1 VLVWSGGGAGSGPVT
16 TGGAAS
22 FVAGAVLISGT
33 LGKRGGGVSEAVVVG
48 AGGSGIAARLSGV
61 VVVCSVT
68 SMTSCVSSS
77 SDTMARLS
85 LAH

>member
-1 VLVWSGGGAGSGPVT
+1 MT
-16 TGGAAS
+16 TGFAAS
-22 FVAGAVLISGT
+22 FVAGAVFVSGM
-33 LGKRGGGVSEAVVVG
+33 LGKRGGGVSEAVVAG

-61 VVVCSVT
+61 VIVCSVT
-68 SMTSCVSSS
+68 SMTSSLSSS